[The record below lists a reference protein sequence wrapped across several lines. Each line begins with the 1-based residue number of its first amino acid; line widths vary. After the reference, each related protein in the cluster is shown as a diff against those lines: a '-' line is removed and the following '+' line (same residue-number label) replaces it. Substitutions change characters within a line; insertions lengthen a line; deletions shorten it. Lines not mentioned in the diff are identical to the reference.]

1 MLNSGL
7 RGAESSVLTRRLE
20 LFFPWSL
27 SGRNLIKTSFPT
39 LSAPSCDRIISGQS
53 VVGGTRSEITPL
65 TVVQRPFTRRKSET
79 QRRYGVYLSYQ
90 VVRQQSQGQN
100 LGCLQLLLPSFLAC
114 LEPAGNIISV

>member
-39 LSAPSCDRIISGQS
+39 LSAPSSGQS

-114 LEPAGNIISV
+114 LEPARNIISV